1 MSKKALICGISG
13 QDGAYLAKLLLS
25 YGYKVFGTSRN
36 VQSNDFV
43 GLERLKIKS
52 QIKLISMTLDDINSV
67 SSVASKIEPDEIY
80 NLAGQTSVN
89 LSFKYPV
96 ETMESISAGVLNL
109 LEFIRNANKKIRLYN
124 ACSGECFGDTG
135 NNPATE
141 KTPFKP
147 RSPYAAAKAASF
159 WQVEIYREAYDI
171 YACSGLLFNHES
183 PLRPQHFV
191 TQKIIHGVKEIS
203 KGKLDKIT
211 LGNLDISRDWG
222 YAEDYVE
229 AMWKMLQIDKPT
241 DFIIATGKTYS
252 LRDFVKKSFDVY
264 CLDWKKYVNVD
275 KSFFRPLD
283 LNSSKASPEKAK
295 NILGWEAKHS
305 LDDLIQIMMK

>member
-13 QDGAYLAKLLLS
+13 QDGAYLARLLLS
-25 YGYKVFGTSRN
+25 YGYAVFGTSRN
-36 VQSNDFV
+36 IESNNFSR
-43 GLERLKIKS
+43 LERLKIKS
-52 QIKLISMTLDDINSV
+52 QIKLVSMTLDDINSV

-109 LEFIRNANKKIRLYN
+109 LEFIRNTNKKIRLYN

-135 NNPATE
+135 INPATE

-171 YACSGLLFNHES
+171 FACSGLLFNHES
-183 PLRPQHFV
+183 PLRPKDFV
-191 TQKIIHGVKEIS
+191 TQKIIHGVKEIA
-203 KGKLDKIT
+203 KGKLDRIS

-229 AMWKMLQIDKPT
+229 AMWKMLQIEKPT

-264 CLDWKKYVNVD
+264 RLDWTKYVTVD
-275 KSFFRPLD
+275 KAFFRPLD
-283 LNSSKASPEKAK
+283 VHTSKASPEKAK
-295 NILGWEAKHS
+295 NILGWEAKNS
-305 LDDLIQIMMK
+305 LDDLIKIMMK